1 MYFFKTYKCEV
12 MTNEGMTFIMIPEL
26 EWNFIKEQQKEILDQ
41 LKVLQE
47 KRNDQVPTNYITA
60 KEFMETLRIKRT
72 KFDQLVQTNKI
83 RIIKKERK
91 IYVPVKEIDRYFNHI
106 NS

>member
-1 MYFFKTYKCEV
+1 
-12 MTNEGMTFIMIPEL
+12 MIPQQ

-41 LKVLQE
+41 LKVLQV

>member
-1 MYFFKTYKCEV
+1 
-12 MTNEGMTFIMIPEL
+12 MTNEAMTFIMIPQQ
-26 EWNFIKEQQKEILDQ
+26 EWNYIREQQKEILDQ
-41 LKVLQE
+41 IKMLQE
-47 KRNDQVPTNYITA
+47 KRDNQFSINYITA
-60 KEFMETLRIKRT
+60 KEFMDTLRIKRT

-91 IYVPVKEIDRYFNHI
+91 IYVPVKEVDRYFNHS

>member
-1 MYFFKTYKCEV
+1 MIK
-12 MTNEGMTFIMIPEL
+12 EGMTFIMIPQQ
-26 EWNFIKEQQKEILDQ
+26 EWNYIREQQKEILDQ
-41 LKVLQE
+41 IKVLQE
-47 KRNDQVPTNYITA
+47 KRNQVPTDYITA
-60 KEFMETLRIKRT
+60 KEFMEALRIKRT

>member
-1 MYFFKTYKCEV
+1 MTY
-12 MTNEGMTFIMIPEL
+12 EGMTFIMIPQQ
-26 EWNFIKEQQKEILDQ
+26 EWNYIREQQKEILDQ
-41 LKVLQE
+41 IKVLQE
-47 KRNDQVPTNYITA
+47 KQRNQFSINYITA

-91 IYVPVKEIDRYFNHI
+91 IYVPVKEVDRYFNHTH
-106 NS
+106 S

>member
-1 MYFFKTYKCEV
+1 M
-12 MTNEGMTFIMIPEL
+12 MNEAMTFIMIPQQD
-26 EWNFIKEQQKEILDQ
+26 WNFIKEQQKEILDQ
-41 LKVLQE
+41 IKVLQE
-47 KRNDQVPTNYITA
+47 KRNNQVPTNYITA

-91 IYVPVKEIDRYFNHI
+91 IYVPVKEVDKYFSNQG
-106 NS
+106 S